1 MYIEQVNSEGSL
13 QLNVEGKIDSI
24 TSKDFQDTLLA
35 SFQKSN
41 NIIINME
48 KTEYISSAALRALTL
63 GPKTAAAKGGKMTL
77 INVPSNVN
85 DVFRMTGFDKILDI
99 RQ

>member
-1 MYIEQVNSEGSL
+1 MYIEQVNSEGSM

-63 GPKTAAAKGGKMTL
+63 GQKTAAAKGGKMTL